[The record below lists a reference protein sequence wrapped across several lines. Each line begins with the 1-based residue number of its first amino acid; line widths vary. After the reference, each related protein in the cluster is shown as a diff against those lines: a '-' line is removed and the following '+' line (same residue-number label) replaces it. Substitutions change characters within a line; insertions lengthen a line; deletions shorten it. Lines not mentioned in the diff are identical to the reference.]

1 MEDKIQKI
9 IDEYYSKEVREVGE
23 FGFGENLLPIAMK
36 IAAATIGKDLVPV
49 QPLSTPGISNEKLER
64 IKREVKR
71 ENRNRKID
79 SIVTGEK
86 NEEMKL
92 EDHPDYSY
100 TSGNLFYID
109 YQYSTQS
116 SGL

>member
-9 IDEYYSKEVREVGE
+9 LDEYYSKEVGEVGE

-36 IAAATIGKDLVPV
+36 IAATTIGRDLVPV
-49 QPLSTPGISNEKLER
+49 QPLSSPGISNEKLEE
-64 IKREVKR
+64 IKREVKK
-71 ENRNRKID
+71 ENRNRRID
-79 SIVTGEK
+79 GIVTGEK
-86 NEEMKL
+86 IEEMKV

-100 TSGNLFYID
+100 PSGNLFYID

-116 SGL
+116 SSL